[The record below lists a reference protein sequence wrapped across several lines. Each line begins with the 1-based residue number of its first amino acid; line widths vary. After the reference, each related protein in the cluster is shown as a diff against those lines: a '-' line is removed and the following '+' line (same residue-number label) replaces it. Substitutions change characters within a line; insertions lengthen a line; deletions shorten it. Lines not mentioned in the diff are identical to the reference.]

1 MPAETIRLQRRLT
14 TRDRWC
20 VALVAGGA
28 LAGSLCVGLAS
39 AGSSGSSADA
49 AGPCVSLVRPF
60 AMGGATFHRCG
71 SAAIRFC
78 ASNRTDETI
87 ALHCREAGIRVR
99 P

>member
-1 MPAETIRLQRRLT
+1 VPAETIRLQRRLT

-28 LAGSLCVGLAS
+28 VVGSLCVGLAS
-39 AGSSGSSADA
+39 AGSSGPAA
-49 AGPCVSLVRPF
+49 HAGPCVSLVRPF

-71 SAAIRFC
+71 SDAVAFC

-99 P
+99 H